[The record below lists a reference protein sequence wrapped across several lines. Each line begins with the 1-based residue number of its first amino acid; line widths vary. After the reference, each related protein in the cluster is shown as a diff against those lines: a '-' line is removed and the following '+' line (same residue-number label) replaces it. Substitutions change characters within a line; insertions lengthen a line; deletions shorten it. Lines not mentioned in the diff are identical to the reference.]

1 MQCAVCKFNVESGQI
16 CKRCYSSLK
25 SALTELPELQQG
37 AASFVTPGRSGS
49 GSPSTE
55 RSIGFNVNALDYS
68 MGKELLGLLHKYEA
82 LIRRGR
88 TLTPPALLKREATV
102 EKEVAATVSFHLAHL
117 EWTVQQDWLE
127 DFAGQVKELHSKGMA
142 TNKKFIEQPRKIPC
156 PTEECR
162 AHIVIDIE
170 NLLAGVR
177 CHKCRTSWTL
187 YRLLALAMNNPN
199 RTFWL
204 DIDAIC
210 MWMNISK
217 IDLNKI
223 VREHNIPMKN
233 GLYDISAIAKA
244 RSLID

>member
-1 MQCAVCKFNVESGQI
+1 MENNMNEGK
-16 CKRCYSSLK
+16 LTK
-25 SALTELPELQQG
+25 SQYRTLRSNLAELPELQQG
-37 AASFVTPGRSGS
+37 AASFVSPGRSGS

-68 MGKELLGLLHKYEA
+68 MGKELLGILHKYEA
-82 LIRRGR
+82 LIRRCR
-88 TLTPPALLKREATV
+88 SLTPPALLKREATV

-117 EWTVQQDWLE
+117 EWTVQQDWVE
-127 DFAGQVKELHSKGMA
+127 EFAGLIKEMHSKGMA
-142 TNKKFIEQPRKIPC
+142 CNKKFIEQPRKIPC
-156 PTEECR
+156 PTDECR
-162 AHIVIDIE
+162 AHIVMDIE
-170 NLLAGVR
+170 NLLAGVT

-187 YRLLALAMNNPN
+187 YRLLGLAMNNPN

-210 MWMNISK
+210 MWMNITK

-223 VREHNIPMKN
+223 VREHNIPMKH

-244 RSLID
+244 RSLV

>member
-1 MQCAVCKFNVESGQI
+1 
-16 CKRCYSSLK
+16 
-25 SALTELPELQQG
+25 LPELQQG
-37 AASFVTPGRSGS
+37 AASYVTPGKSGS

-55 RSIGFNVNALDYS
+55 RPIGLNVNALDYS

-82 LIRRGR
+82 LIRRCR
-88 TLTPPALLKREATV
+88 SLTPPALLKREATV
-102 EKEVAATVSFHLAHL
+102 DLEVAATVSFHLAHL
-117 EWTVQQDWLE
+117 EWTVQQDWVE
-127 DFAGQVKELHSKGMA
+127 EFAGQIKELHSKGMA
-142 TNKKFIEQPRKIPC
+142 CNKRFIEQPRRIPC

-170 NLLAGVR
+170 NLLAGVT

-210 MWMNISK
+210 LWMNISK

-223 VREHNIPMKN
+223 VRDHNIPTKH

-244 RSLID
+244 RRLID

>member
-1 MQCAVCKFNVESGQI
+1 MNCAICKFNVESGQI
-16 CKRCYSSLK
+16 CKKCYSSLK
-25 SALTELPELQQG
+25 FALTELPELQQG
-37 AASFVTPGRSGS
+37 AAGFVTPGRSGS
-49 GSPSTE
+49 GTVSTE

-82 LIRRGR
+82 LIRRCR
-88 TLTPPALLKREATV
+88 SLTPPALLKREATV

-117 EWTVQQDWLE
+117 EWTVQQDWVE
-127 DFAGQVKELHSKGMA
+127 EFAGQVKELHSKGLA
-142 TNKKFIEQPRKIPC
+142 CNKRFIEQPRRIPC

-170 NLLAGVR
+170 NLLAGVT

-187 YRLLALAMNNPN
+187 YRLLGLAMNNPN

-210 MWMNISK
+210 LWMNISK
-217 IDLNKI
+217 TDLNKI
-223 VREHNIPMKN
+223 VREHNIPIKN

-244 RSLID
+244 RSLV

>member
-1 MQCAVCKFNVESGQI
+1 MNEGK
-16 CKRCYSSLK
+16 LTK
-25 SALTELPELQQG
+25 SQYRTLRSNLAELPELQQG
-37 AASFVTPGRSGS
+37 AASFVSPSRSGS

-68 MGKELLGLLHKYEA
+68 MGKELLGVMHKYEA

-88 TLTPPALLKREATV
+88 SLTPPALLTREATV
-102 EKEVAATVSFHLAHL
+102 ELEVAATVSFHLAHL
-117 EWTVQQDWLE
+117 EWTVQQDWVE
-127 DFAGQVKELHSKGMA
+127 EFAGLIKELHSKGMA
-142 TNKKFIEQPRKIPC
+142 TNKKFIEQPRRIPC
-156 PTEECR
+156 PTDECR
-162 AHIVIDIE
+162 SHIVIDIE
-170 NLLAGVR
+170 NLLEGVT

-187 YRLLALAMNNPN
+187 YRLLGLAMNNPN

-210 MWMNISK
+210 LWMNISK

-223 VREHNIPMKN
+223 VREHNIPMKH

-244 RSLID
+244 RSLV

>member
-1 MQCAVCKFNVESGQI
+1 MENNMNEGKLTKSQYNA
-16 CKRCYSSLK
+16 LK
-25 SALTELPELQQG
+25 SNLAELPELQQG
-37 AASFVTPGRSGS
+37 AASFVSPGRSGS

-68 MGKELLGLLHKYEA
+68 MGKELLGVMHKYEA

-88 TLTPPALLKREATV
+88 SLTPPALLKREATV

-117 EWTVQQDWLE
+117 EWTVQQDWVE
-127 DFAGQVKELHSKGMA
+127 EFAGLIKELHTKGMA
-142 TNKKFIEQPRKIPC
+142 CNKKFIEQPRRIPC
-156 PTEECR
+156 PTDECR

-170 NLLAGVR
+170 NLLAGVT
-177 CHKCRTSWTL
+177 CYKCRTSWTL

-204 DIDAIC
+204 DLDAIC
-210 MWMNISK
+210 LWMNITK
-217 IDLNKI
+217 IQLNKI
-223 VREHNIPMKN
+223 VREHNIPVKN

-244 RSLID
+244 RSLI

>member
-1 MQCAVCKFNVESGQI
+1 M
-16 CKRCYSSLK
+16 
-25 SALTELPELQQG
+25 LTELPELQQG
-37 AASFVTPGRSGS
+37 AASYVTPGRSGS
-49 GSPSTE
+49 GTVSTE

-68 MGKELLGLLHKYEA
+68 MANELLGVMHKYEA
-82 LIRRGR
+82 IIRRGR
-88 TLTPPALLKREATV
+88 SLTPPALLKREATV
-102 EKEVAATVSFHLAHL
+102 DLEVAATVSFHLAHL

-127 DFAGQVKELHSKGMA
+127 DFAGQVKEIHSKGMA
-142 TNKKFIEQPRKIPC
+142 TNKKYIEQPRRIPC
-156 PTEECR
+156 PTDECK

-170 NLLAGVR
+170 NLMAGVT

-210 MWMNISK
+210 LWMNITK
-217 IDLNKI
+217 TQLNKI
-223 VREHNIPMKN
+223 VKDHNIPTKH

>member
-1 MQCAVCKFNVESGQI
+1 M
-16 CKRCYSSLK
+16 
-25 SALTELPELQQG
+25 LTELPELQQG
-37 AASFVTPGRSGS
+37 AASYVTPGRSGS

-68 MGKELLGLLHKYEA
+68 MGKELLGTLHKYEA
-82 LIRRGR
+82 LIRRAR
-88 TLTPPALLKREATV
+88 SLTPPALLKREATV

-127 DFAGQVKELHSKGMA
+127 DFAGQIKELHSKGMA
-142 TNKKFIEQPRKIPC
+142 TNKKYIEQPRRIPC
-156 PTEECR
+156 PTDDCK

-170 NLLAGVR
+170 NLMAGVT

-210 MWMNISK
+210 LWMNITK
-217 IDLNKI
+217 IQLNKI
-223 VREHNIPMKN
+223 VKDHNIPVKN

>member
-1 MQCAVCKFNVESGQI
+1 M
-16 CKRCYSSLK
+16 
-25 SALTELPELQQG
+25 LTELPELQQG
-37 AASFVTPGRSGS
+37 AASYVTPGRSGS

-68 MGKELLGLLHKYEA
+68 MGKELLGTLHKYEA
-82 LIRRGR
+82 LIRRAR

-127 DFAGQVKELHSKGMA
+127 DFAGQIKEIHSKGMA
-142 TNKKFIEQPRKIPC
+142 TNKKYIEQPRRIPC
-156 PTEECR
+156 PTDECK

-170 NLLAGVR
+170 NLMAGVT

-187 YRLLALAMNNPN
+187 YRLLALAMNNAN

-210 MWMNISK
+210 LWMNITK
-217 IDLNKI
+217 IQLNKI
-223 VREHNIPMKN
+223 VKDHNIPTKH

>member
-1 MQCAVCKFNVESGQI
+1 MHCAICKYNVESGQI
-16 CKRCYSSLK
+16 CKKCYSSLK
-25 SALTELPELQQG
+25 FALTELPELQQG
-37 AASFVTPGRSGS
+37 AASFVSPGRSGS

-68 MGKELLGLLHKYEA
+68 MGKELLGVMHKYEA
-82 LIRRGR
+82 LIRRAR
-88 TLTPPALLKREATV
+88 SLTPPALLTREATV

-127 DFAGQVKELHSKGMA
+127 EFAGLIKELHTKGMA
-142 TNKKFIEQPRKIPC
+142 TNKRFIEQPRRIPC
-156 PTEECR
+156 PTDECK

-170 NLLAGVR
+170 NLLAGVT

-187 YRLLALAMNNPN
+187 YRLLGLAMNNPN

-210 MWMNISK
+210 LWMNITK
-217 IDLNKI
+217 IELNKI
-223 VREHNIPMKN
+223 VRDHNIPVKN

-244 RSLID
+244 RSLV

>member
-1 MQCAVCKFNVESGQI
+1 MNEGKLTKSQY
-16 CKRCYSSLK
+16 RTLK
-25 SALTELPELQQG
+25 SNLAELPELQSG
-37 AASFVTPGRSGS
+37 AASYVTPGRSGS

-68 MGKELLGLLHKYEA
+68 MGKELLGVMHKYEA

-88 TLTPPALLKREATV
+88 SLTPPALLDREVTV
-102 EKEVAATVSFHLAHL
+102 ELEVAATVSFHLAHL
-117 EWTVQQDWLE
+117 EWTVQQDWVE
-127 DFAGQVKELHSKGMA
+127 EFAGLIKELHSKGMA
-142 TNKKFIEQPRKIPC
+142 TNKKFIEQPRRIPC
-156 PTEECR
+156 PTDECR

-170 NLLAGVR
+170 NLMAGVT

-210 MWMNISK
+210 LWMNITK
-217 IDLNKI
+217 IELNKI
-223 VREHNIPMKN
+223 VRDHNIPVKN

-244 RSLID
+244 RSLV

>member
-1 MQCAVCKFNVESGQI
+1 MQCAVCKFNVESGQV

-25 SALTELPELQQG
+25 SALTELPELQSG
-37 AASFVTPGRSGS
+37 AASFVSPGRSGS

-68 MGKELLGLLHKYEA
+68 MGKELLGVLHKYEA

-102 EKEVAATVSFHLAHL
+102 DKEVAATVSFHLAHL

-127 DFAGQVKELHSKGMA
+127 EFAGLIKELHSKGMA
-142 TNKKFIEQPRKIPC
+142 TNKKFIEQPRRIPC

-170 NLLAGVR
+170 NLLAGVK

-204 DIDAIC
+204 DVDAIC

-223 VREHNIPMKN
+223 VRQHEIPMKN

>member
-1 MQCAVCKFNVESGQI
+1 MDNNMNEGRLSRSQY
-16 CKRCYSSLK
+16 RSLR
-25 SALTELPELQQG
+25 SNLTELPELQSG

-49 GSPSTE
+49 GTVSTE

-68 MGKELLGLLHKYEA
+68 MGNELLGVMHKYEA
-82 LIRRGR
+82 IIRRGR
-88 TLTPPALLKREATV
+88 SLTPPALLKREATV
-102 EKEVAATVSFHLAHL
+102 DKEVAATVSFHLAHL
-117 EWTVQQDWLE
+117 EWTVQQDWVE
-127 DFAGQVKELHSKGMA
+127 EFAGLIKELHSKGMA
-142 TNKKFIEQPRKIPC
+142 CNKKFIEQPRKIPC

-170 NLLAGVR
+170 NLLAGVT

-187 YRLLALAMNNPN
+187 YRLLGLAMNNPN

-210 MWMNISK
+210 LWMNISK

-223 VREHNIPMKN
+223 VKQHNVPMKN

-244 RSLID
+244 RSLL

>member
-1 MQCAVCKFNVESGQI
+1 LKF
-16 CKRCYSSLK
+16 
-25 SALTELPELQQG
+25 ALTELPELQQG
-37 AASFVTPGRSGS
+37 AAGFVTPGRSGS
-49 GSPSTE
+49 GSVSTE

-68 MGKELLGLLHKYEA
+68 MGKELLGVLHKYEA

-127 DFAGQVKELHSKGMA
+127 DFAGQVKELHSKGLA
-142 TNKKFIEQPRKIPC
+142 CNKRFIEQPRRIPC
-156 PTEECR
+156 PTEDCK

-170 NLLAGVR
+170 NLLAGVT

-210 MWMNISK
+210 LWMNITK

-244 RSLID
+244 RSLI

>member
-68 MGKELLGLLHKYEA
+68 MGKELLGVMHKYEA

-88 TLTPPALLKREATV
+88 TLTPPAFLKREATV
-102 EKEVAATVSFHLAHL
+102 DLEVAATVSFHLAHL

-127 DFAGQVKELHSKGMA
+127 DFAGQIKELHSKGMA

-187 YRLLALAMNNPN
+187 YRLLGLAMANPK

-210 MWMNISK
+210 LWMNISK

-223 VREHNIPMKN
+223 VRDHKIPVKN

>member
-1 MQCAVCKFNVESGQI
+1 
-16 CKRCYSSLK
+16 LK

-37 AASFVTPGRSGS
+37 AASFISPGRSGS

-127 DFAGQVKELHSKGMA
+127 DFAGQIKELHSKGMA
-142 TNKKFIEQPRKIPC
+142 TNKKFIEKPRRIPC
-156 PTEECR
+156 PTDECR
-162 AHIVIDIE
+162 SHIVIDIE

-210 MWMNISK
+210 MWMNITK
-217 IDLNKI
+217 MDLNKI
-223 VREHNIPMKN
+223 VRDHNVPMKN

>member
-1 MQCAVCKFNVESGQI
+1 M
-16 CKRCYSSLK
+16 
-25 SALTELPELQQG
+25 LTELPELQQG
-37 AASFVTPGRSGS
+37 AASYVTPGRSGS

-68 MGKELLGLLHKYEA
+68 MGKELLGTLHKYEA

-88 TLTPPALLKREATV
+88 SLTPPALLKREATV
-102 EKEVAATVSFHLAHL
+102 ELEVAATVSFHLAHL

-127 DFAGQVKELHSKGMA
+127 DFAGLIKELHSKGMA
-142 TNKKFIEQPRKIPC
+142 TNKKYIEQPRRIPC
-156 PTEECR
+156 PTDECK

-170 NLLAGVR
+170 NLMAGVT

-210 MWMNISK
+210 LWMNITK
-217 IDLNKI
+217 IQLNKI
-223 VREHNIPMKN
+223 VKDHNIPTKH

>member
-1 MQCAVCKFNVESGQI
+1 MDNNMNEGRLSRSQY
-16 CKRCYSSLK
+16 RSLR
-25 SALTELPELQQG
+25 SNLTELPELQSG

-49 GSPSTE
+49 GSVSTE

-68 MGKELLGLLHKYEA
+68 MGNELLGVMHKYEA
-82 LIRRGR
+82 IIRRGR
-88 TLTPPALLKREATV
+88 SLTPPALLKREATV
-102 EKEVAATVSFHLAHL
+102 ELEVAATVSFHLAHL
-117 EWTVQQDWLE
+117 EWTVQQDWVE
-127 DFAGQVKELHSKGMA
+127 EFAGLIKELHSKGMA
-142 TNKKFIEQPRKIPC
+142 CNQKFIEQPRRIPC
-156 PTEECR
+156 PTDECR
-162 AHIVIDIE
+162 SHIVIDIE
-170 NLLAGVR
+170 NLLAGVT

-210 MWMNISK
+210 MWMNITK

-223 VREHNIPMKN
+223 VREHNIPTKN

-244 RSLID
+244 RSLL

>member
-1 MQCAVCKFNVESGQI
+1 MENNMNEGKLTKSQY
-16 CKRCYSSLK
+16 RTLK
-25 SALTELPELQQG
+25 SNLAELPELQAG
-37 AASFVTPGRSGS
+37 AASYVSPGRSGS

-88 TLTPPALLKREATV
+88 SLTPPALLKREATV
-102 EKEVAATVSFHLAHL
+102 ELEVAATVSFHLAHL
-117 EWTVQQDWLE
+117 EWTVQQDWVE
-127 DFAGQVKELHSKGMA
+127 EFAGLIKELHSKGMA
-142 TNKKFIEQPRKIPC
+142 CNKKFIEQPRRIPC
-156 PTEECR
+156 PTDECR
-162 AHIVIDIE
+162 SHIVIDIE
-170 NLLAGVR
+170 NLLAGVT

-204 DIDAIC
+204 DVDAIC
-210 MWMNISK
+210 LWMNITK

-223 VREHNIPMKN
+223 VRDHSIPVKN

-244 RSLID
+244 RSLL

>member
-1 MQCAVCKFNVESGQI
+1 MNCAICKFNVESGQI
-16 CKRCYSSLK
+16 CKKCYSSLK
-25 SALTELPELQQG
+25 FALTELPELQQG
-37 AASFVTPGRSGS
+37 AAGFVTPGRSGS
-49 GSPSTE
+49 GSVSTE

-88 TLTPPALLKREATV
+88 SLTPPALLKREATV

-127 DFAGQVKELHSKGMA
+127 DFAGQIKEMHSKGMA
-142 TNKKFIEQPRKIPC
+142 CNKRFIEQPRKIPC
-156 PTEECR
+156 PTDECR
-162 AHIVIDIE
+162 AHIVMDIE
-170 NLLAGVR
+170 NLLAGAT

-187 YRLLALAMNNPN
+187 YRLLGLAMNNPN

-210 MWMNISK
+210 MWMNITK

-244 RSLID
+244 RSLV

>member
-1 MQCAVCKFNVESGQI
+1 MDNNMNEGKLTKSQY
-16 CKRCYSSLK
+16 RTLK
-25 SALTELPELQQG
+25 SNLVELPELQQG
-37 AASFVTPGRSGS
+37 AASYVTPGRSGS

-68 MGKELLGLLHKYEA
+68 MGKELLGVMHKYEA

-88 TLTPPALLKREATV
+88 SLTPPALLEREATV
-102 EKEVAATVSFHLAHL
+102 ELEVAATVSFHLAHL
-117 EWTVQQDWLE
+117 DWTVQQDWVE
-127 DFAGQVKELHSKGMA
+127 EFAGLIKELHSKGMA
-142 TNKKFIEQPRKIPC
+142 TNKKFIEQPRRIPC
-156 PTEECR
+156 PTDECK

-170 NLLAGVR
+170 NLMAGVT

-210 MWMNISK
+210 LWMNITK
-217 IDLNKI
+217 IELNKI
-223 VREHNIPMKN
+223 VRDHNIPVKN

-244 RSLID
+244 RSLL

>member
-1 MQCAVCKFNVESGQI
+1 MMDNNMNEGRLSKSQY
-16 CKRCYSSLK
+16 RSLR
-25 SALTELPELQQG
+25 SNLTELPELQSG

-49 GSPSTE
+49 GTVSTE

-68 MGKELLGLLHKYEA
+68 MANELLGVMHKYEA
-82 LIRRGR
+82 IIRRGR
-88 TLTPPALLKREATV
+88 SLTPPALLKREATV

-117 EWTVQQDWLE
+117 EWTVQQDWVE
-127 DFAGQVKELHSKGMA
+127 EFAGLIKELHSKGMA
-142 TNKKFIEQPRKIPC
+142 CNKKFIEQPRRIPC
-156 PTEECR
+156 PTDECR
-162 AHIVIDIE
+162 SHIVIDIE
-170 NLLAGVR
+170 NLLAGVT

-187 YRLLALAMNNPN
+187 YRLLGLAMNNPN

-210 MWMNISK
+210 LWMNISK

-223 VREHNIPMKN
+223 VKDHNIPVKN

-244 RSLID
+244 RSLV

>member
-1 MQCAVCKFNVESGQI
+1 MDNNMSEGKLTRSQ
-16 CKRCYSSLK
+16 YLTLK
-25 SALTELPELQQG
+25 SMLTELPELQSG
-37 AASFVTPGRSGS
+37 AASFVSPGRSGS
-49 GSPSTE
+49 GAPSTE

-68 MGKELLGLLHKYEA
+68 MGKEILGVMHKYEA
-82 LIRRGR
+82 LIRRAR

-102 EKEVAATVSFHLAHL
+102 ELEVAATVSFHLAHL
-117 EWTVQQDWLE
+117 EWTVQQDWVE
-127 DFAGQVKELHSKGMA
+127 EFAGSIKELHNKGMA
-142 TNKKFIEQPRKIPC
+142 INKNFIEKPRRIPC
-156 PTEECR
+156 PTDECR
-162 AHIVIDIE
+162 SHIAIDID

-187 YRLLALAMNNPN
+187 YRLLALAMANPN

-210 MWMNISK
+210 LWMNLSK
-217 IDLNKI
+217 VELNKI
-223 VREHNIPMKN
+223 VREHNVPMKN